1 MSNAAIDS
9 GFARRFARLPLLQRI
24 SLVVIVIYA
33 IVVVFGPLLAPYGE
47 TETVGSAYE
56 PSSVNF
62 LLGTDNLGRDMLSRI
77 IYGARNTIGLALAIS
92 ALSFVVGVGVG
103 LWAAISGGVVD
114 QLLSRAVDVIIAIP
128 KLIFALLI
136 LSIAGTSSLSLVLT
150 VALLDAPRMFR
161 VSRAAAGNILVMD
174 FIEVARLRNE
184 SRVWILFHDVLPN
197 IASVILTELGLRFS
211 YVFLFISALGFL
223 GLGIQPPSADWGTM
237 VRENAALISFG
248 LMTPIIPAV
257 AIGLLTM
264 SVNFLIDSASDR
276 GSELDD

>member
-1 MSNAAIDS
+1 MSNAAIDT
-9 GFARRFARLPLLQRI
+9 GLRRRFARLPLLQRI

-56 PSSVNF
+56 PSSVDF

-92 ALSFVVGVGVG
+92 VLSFVVGVSTG

-136 LSIAGTSSLSLVLT
+136 LSIAGTSSISLVLT

>member
-1 MSNAAIDS
+1 MSNAAIHS
-9 GFARRFARLPLLQRI
+9 GFARRFARLPLLQRV

-92 ALSFVVGVGVG
+92 ALSFVVGVSVG